1 MTLNKKLLR
10 STKKNLS
17 FYFTATLLTAL
28 TIMLWVGAFTVAD
41 TLTATYNRLFLEE
54 SLEDACFTVSR
65 EIPEQELSMLE
76 SEYSVLLEKQM
87 YKNVTYGEKRLR
99 VFADM
104 DKLDRTYISEGEA
117 LSADMD
123 VLITYNFAKA
133 SGISIGDDIELDGKI
148 FNVCGYCL
156 KPDYAAMYA
165 EFSDTF
171 PDSKNFGIAVIGKD
185 ALQADG
191 GYSSYYSV
199 RFNDQNKEESFRRY
213 IYKKYGT
220 LQYTAQRDNPRTGA
234 LLLSADDLKAE
245 FSVYSPVLML
255 VVVAVTAMVLSRT
268 VRRDSK
274 SIGTLMALGYS
285 RRELTGHYIMYALI
299 PSVFGVILGAVG
311 SIPFAK
317 LFCIYMFTFGEY
329 IEYTPHI
336 PPAILLIAV
345 VIPPVV
351 YCGTAILVI
360 GRCMNDDVV
369 LLLKGGGKG
378 KISHAL
384 RTSKMKFLW
393 LYNIRT
399 VLANKGRSL
408 TLLVGVT
415 VATMAVM
422 ISGLYQ
428 YAYDDFL
435 DNKVPKAMLG
445 GQYEYGFTDFQR
457 ENPYGGY
464 AILDVSFGI
473 KGTENLFN
481 LIGIEENCDLIE
493 ADTLSGEPIVY
504 GGYYMTSAAARL
516 YGYQKGDKLSFYNLL
531 SMEES
536 TITITDVI
544 KNDVLSLVITSK
556 ANAASILHRDE
567 AEYDVII
574 SKTELDIPQEKLN
587 KSASLDDY
595 RNSSE
600 NAFRT
605 ATIVL
610 YIVKVIGAM
619 ICVLVVVMLA
629 GMIVEENRRSISLL
643 DVLGYAAKE
652 IRRLILS
659 SNHLIVP
666 LGFLTGVPLGIAISD
681 MIASTNAQTSGM
693 FMTIELTPKIFLT
706 SLLFVS
712 ISYILSMLMAGIK
725 LKKVDMV
732 ECLKEDRE

>member
-1 MTLNKKLLR
+1 
-10 STKKNLS
+10 
-17 FYFTATLLTAL
+17 
-28 TIMLWVGAFTVAD
+28 
-41 TLTATYNRLFLEE
+41 
-54 SLEDACFTVSR
+54 
-65 EIPEQELSMLE
+65 
-76 SEYSVLLEKQM
+76 
-87 YKNVTYGEKRLR
+87 
-99 VFADM
+99 
-104 DKLDRTYISEGEA
+104 
-117 LSADMD
+117 
-123 VLITYNFAKA
+123 
-133 SGISIGDDIELDGKI
+133 
-148 FNVCGYCL
+148 
-156 KPDYAAMYA
+156 
-165 EFSDTF
+165 
-171 PDSKNFGIAVIGKD
+171 
-185 ALQADG
+185 
-191 GYSSYYSV
+191 
-199 RFNDQNKEESFRRY
+199 
-213 IYKKYGT
+213 
-220 LQYTAQRDNPRTGA
+220 
-234 LLLSADDLKAE
+234 
-245 FSVYSPVLML
+245 
-255 VVVAVTAMVLSRT
+255 
-268 VRRDSK
+268 
-274 SIGTLMALGYS
+274 
-285 RRELTGHYIMYALI
+285 
-299 PSVFGVILGAVG
+299 
-311 SIPFAK
+311 
-317 LFCIYMFTFGEY
+317 
-329 IEYTPHI
+329 
-336 PPAILLIAV
+336 
-345 VIPPVV
+345 
-351 YCGTAILVI
+351 
-360 GRCMNDDVV
+360 
-369 LLLKGGGKG
+369 
-378 KISHAL
+378 
-384 RTSKMKFLW
+384 
-393 LYNIRT
+393 

-408 TLLVGVT
+408 TLFVGVA

-428 YAYDDFL
+428 HAYDDFL

-473 KGTENLFN
+473 KGTKNLFN
-481 LIGIEENCDLIE
+481 LIGIEENCDLME
-493 ADTLSGEPIVY
+493 VDTLSDEPMVY

-536 TITITDVI
+536 TITITDII

-574 SKTELDIPQEKLN
+574 SKTALDIPQNKLN

-595 RNSSE
+595 RSSSE

-666 LGFLTGVPLGIAISD
+666 FGFLTGVPLGIAISD
-681 MIASTNAQTSGM
+681 MIANTNAQTSGM
-693 FMTIELTPKIFLT
+693 FMTIEITPHIFVT
-706 SLLFVS
+706 SMLFVG
-712 ISYILSMLMAGIK
+712 ISYILSMFLAGMK